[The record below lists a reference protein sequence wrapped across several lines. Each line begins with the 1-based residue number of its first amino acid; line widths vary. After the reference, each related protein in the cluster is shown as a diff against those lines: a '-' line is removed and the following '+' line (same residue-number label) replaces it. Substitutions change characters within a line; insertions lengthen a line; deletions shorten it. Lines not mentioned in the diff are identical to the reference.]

1 MAQPTETAVVRPAT
15 PDDLEAVG
23 RISHRTGLLG
33 EPIGPHFP
41 DAALWT
47 DVFVR
52 PFLEAGCC
60 NFVAEVEG
68 EVVAYIIGSCD
79 PEAFGRWLRRRLPGL
94 LLGRWLAG
102 AYPRW
107 WRDLPYL
114 WRAWRMAGPEAPW
127 SRYPAQ
133 LHINAL
139 PEARGHGVG
148 RALMERFLDC
158 LRARG
163 VPGVQLGTT
172 ARNTAA
178 LHLYE
183 KFGFR
188 VYARR
193 RSAFWKPI
201 VGEEVEHL
209 RLVKE
214 LA

>member
-1 MAQPTETAVVRPAT
+1 MPPEPLRIRAATAA
-15 PDDLEAVG
+15 DLAAVG

-33 EPIGPHFP
+33 APIGRFFP
-41 DAALWT
+41 DEALWA

-52 PFLEAGCC
+52 PYLVAGCC
-60 NFVAEVEG
+60 NFVAEADG
-68 EVVAYIIGSCD
+68 KVVAYIIGSCD

-102 AYPRW
+102 AYPHW

-114 WRAWRMAGPEAPW
+114 GRALSQPAKHAPAD
-127 SRYPAQ
+127 RFPAE

-139 PEARGHGVG
+139 PEARGRGVG
-148 RALMERFLDC
+148 SALMARFLDC

-178 LHLYE
+178 LRLYE
-183 KFGFR
+183 RFGFQVHVR
-188 VYARR
+188 W
-193 RSAFWKPI
+193 RSSLWKPYT
-201 VGEEVEHL
+201 GEATEHL
-209 RLVKE
+209 RFVKE
-214 LA
+214 LG